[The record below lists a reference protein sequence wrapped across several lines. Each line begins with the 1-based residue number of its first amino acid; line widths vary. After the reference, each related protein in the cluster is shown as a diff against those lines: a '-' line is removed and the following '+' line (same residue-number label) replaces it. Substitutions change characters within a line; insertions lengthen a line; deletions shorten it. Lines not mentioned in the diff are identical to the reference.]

1 MKLIALATALALG
14 GTAFAQTTP
23 TTPEMAEDAP
33 MQQQTAPATPG
44 QTMPAPAPTQ
54 STTPM
59 QNQPMAGDTTMQN
72 TPAGGQGQMTS
83 GGYMPAQPP
92 IAGGTP
98 PANATVRFQPSM
110 SPSQAFPPPAP
121 KDEYPVCTRGQTDG
135 CRQRGG

>member
-1 MKLIALATALALG
+1 MKLIALATALAFG
-14 GTAFAQTTP
+14 GAAFAQTTP
-23 TTPEMAEDAP
+23 TMPEMAEDAP
-33 MQQQTAPATPG
+33 MQQQTAPA
-44 QTMPAPAPTQ
+44 PAQ
-54 STTPM
+54 SSAPM
-59 QNQPMAGDTTMQN
+59 QDQPMAGDTTMQN
-72 TPAGGQGQMTS
+72 APTGGQGQMTS

-110 SPSQAFPPPAP
+110 SPSQAFPPPPP